1 MPSGISRRDVLK
13 ASVVIPASLYAA
25 PLRAAAPE
33 ASAVTPQ
40 LIEAAQKEG
49 KVVYYTSIDLPVAE
63 RIAKAFEARYPGIA
77 VRVERS
83 GAERVFQRVAQEY
96 ASNIRA
102 VDVANSSD
110 AAHFVAWKRDGLLA
124 PYVPEDVAKHYPPE
138 HKDPDGMF
146 ASFRIYLCTVGYNTS
161 LVTAEE
167 APKSYADLLDPKW
180 KGKIVKSHPSYS
192 GGTLTST
199 FQVARDVGWDYF
211 EKLARQNVMQVQSA
225 ADPPKKLA
233 LGERAVMV
241 DGSDYVLTLLKDG
254 GRPVELVYPTEG
266 TPLVVGPNG
275 VFKGAPNPNAA
286 RLFNAYCFS
295 LEAQQFI
302 VDVGALRSV
311 HPHARERAGRK
322 PLSAIKTMKDDAVA
336 VEKTADEI
344 KTRYAKIF
352 RV

>member
-1 MPSGISRRDVLK
+1 
-13 ASVVIPASLYAA
+13 
-25 PLRAAAPE
+25 
-33 ASAVTPQ
+33 
-40 LIEAAQKEG
+40 
-49 KVVYYTSIDLPVAE
+49 VAE
-63 RIAKAFEARYPGIA
+63 RIAKAFEAKYPGIA

-96 ASNIRA
+96 ASGIRA

-161 LVTAEE
+161 LVTADE

-180 KGKIVKSHPSYS
+180 KSKIVKSHPSYS

-322 PLSAIKTMKDDAVA
+322 PLSAIKTMKDDAIA

-344 KTRYAKIF
+344 KARYVKIC